1 MILYLIP
8 VVLLVAAVVSFFE
21 YITSDDDWEKRKI
34 KAKGIS
40 CIVLFAIS
48 MGVLNVIL

>member
-8 VVLLVAAVVSFFE
+8 AVLLVAAAVSFFE

-40 CIVLFAIS
+40 YIVLFAIS
-48 MGVLNVIL
+48 MSILKLIL